1 MNNKQFDQV
10 IERMGTHS
18 VKWDLTDKIFGD
30 KEVLPMWVADMDFEA
45 PNEVISAIKERLDHK
60 VFGYTA
66 IPSTTPEAISQWV
79 KKRHNWEINQDWISY
94 NPGVVTAMT
103 MAIQAFTEPD
113 DKIVIQTPVYQ
124 PFFQIV
130 EKNKRKLLTTE
141 NILQNGRYEMNFEQ
155 LEEVLTPDVKIFM
168 LCNPHN
174 PGGRV
179 WSREELTKLGNI
191 CVKNDILIL
200 SDDIHSDIIVGDQ
213 AYTPISSIS
222 EEIANQTITFIAPT
236 KTFNLA
242 GLQAS
247 VVIIPNKKLK
257 GIFDNYQSSQGFFT
271 LNTLGMVGMEAAYL
285 HGEKWLDE
293 LISYLKSNIQLLTEF
308 INEKIPKINVIQPE
322 GTYLVWLDCRKLGL
336 SGKEIEQLLIKKGKI
351 GLEPGKKYGPGGEGF
366 VRINLACSK
375 TTLKEGLNRL
385 KLAFEGI

>member
-1 MNNKQFDQV
+1 LSNNQFDHV
-10 IERMGTHS
+10 IERIGTHS

-30 KEVLPMWVADMDFEA
+30 EEVLPMWVADMDFEA

-124 PFFQIV
+124 PFFHIV

-141 NILQNGRYEMNFEQ
+141 NILQNGRYNMNFEQ
-155 LEEVLTPDVKIFM
+155 LEEILTPDVKILM

-179 WSREELTKLGNI
+179 WSREELTKLGNL

-213 AYTPISSIS
+213 AYTPIASIS

-271 LNTLGMVGMEAAYL
+271 LNALGVVGMEAAYL

-293 LISYLKSNIQLLTEF
+293 LISYLKSNIRLLTEF
-308 INEKIPKINVIQPE
+308 VNEQLPKIRVIQPE

-385 KLAFEGI
+385 KLAFKGI